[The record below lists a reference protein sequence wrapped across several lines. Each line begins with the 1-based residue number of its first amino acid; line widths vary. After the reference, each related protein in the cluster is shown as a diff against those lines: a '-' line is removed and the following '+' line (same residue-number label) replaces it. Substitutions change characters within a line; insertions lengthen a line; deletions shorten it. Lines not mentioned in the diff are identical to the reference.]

1 MTSDN
6 ASNMVKAFALP
17 GMEIFQLEED
27 SKEHNDEDASSY
39 DAAEKHAL
47 SLVQGK
53 NYGDGWGSGSR
64 SKNTMSSMCH
74 RADCGYD
81 SQV

>member
-1 MTSDN
+1 MMKTR
-6 ASNMVKAFALP
+6 AVTMLLK
-17 GMEIFQLEED
+17 
-27 SKEHNDEDASSY
+27 
-39 DAAEKHAL
+39 L

-53 NYGDGWGSGSR
+53 NYGDGWDSGSR
-64 SKNTMSSMCH
+64 SKNIMSSMCH